1 MKYIEGNTDIVTIA
15 GNRPEVIKLS
25 QLVKSIN
32 DSKNCK
38 HVFLYTGQ
46 HYSHNMK
53 DIFFDALDV
62 QPDYDLKCDTSDVT
76 TLKNNIAKF
85 LLITKPQLVIVYGD
99 TNSTL
104 AGALAAKEMTNCNC
118 KLIHIEAGLRSF
130 DMRMPEERNRILV
143 DAISDYLFVPTELAK
158 TFLRY
163 ENIENNVHVTGN
175 LIVDVCRKFSL
186 YAEFKDQARLP
197 DKFLLL
203 TLHRAENVDDP
214 TILHALSNHLS
225 ELKFDVVYPI
235 HPRTRSNLIKYNIQL
250 PNNVMVIEPVGYL
263 DFLGLLKKCM
273 LILTDSG
280 GVQEEALILAKPC
293 ITLRNSTERQETLLL
308 RANRL
313 FPLLDNDENSSLSN
327 VIEEMLHSKI
337 IVNNPYGEHVTSNI
351 LELLSELII
360 TSETKSQEL
369 KAETIEK
376 EASRGILY

>member
-1 MKYIEGNTDIVTIA
+1 MKYIEGKTDIVTIA

-25 QLVKSIN
+25 QLVKLIN
-32 DSKNCK
+32 DSNNCK

-62 QPDYDLKCDTSDVT
+62 QPDYDLKCDTSDVA
-76 TLKNNIAKF
+76 TLKDNIAKF
-85 LLITKPQLVIVYGD
+85 LLKTKPQLVIVYGD

-104 AGALAAKEMTNCNC
+104 AGALAAKEMTNC

-163 ENIENNVHVTGN
+163 ENIENNVYVTGN

-186 YAEFKDQARLP
+186 YAEFKDQVSLP

-214 TILHALSNHLS
+214 AILHALSDHLS

-235 HPRTRSNLIKYNIQL
+235 HPRTRNNLIKYNIQL
-250 PNNVMVIEPVGYL
+250 PNNVRVIEPVGYL
-263 DFLGLLKKCM
+263 DFLGLLKSCM

-280 GVQEEALILAKPC
+280 GVQEEALILGKPC

-308 RANRL
+308 RGNRL

-327 VIEEMLHSKI
+327 VIEEMLHTRI
-337 IVNNPYGEHVTSNI
+337 IDKNPYGEHVTTNI
-351 LELLSELII
+351 LKLLSEMMMII
-360 TSETKSQEL
+360 NETRPQEI
-369 KAETIEK
+369 KAKTIENG
-376 EASRGILY
+376 ASKGILN

>member
-1 MKYIEGNTDIVTIA
+1 MKYIEGKTDIVTIA

-25 QLVKSIN
+25 QLVKLIN
-32 DSKNCK
+32 DSNNCK

-62 QPDYDLKCDTSDVT
+62 QPDYDLKCDTSDVA
-76 TLKNNIAKF
+76 TLKDNIAKF
-85 LLITKPQLVIVYGD
+85 LLKTKPQLVIVYGD

-104 AGALAAKEMTNCNC
+104 AGALAAKEMTNC

-163 ENIENNVHVTGN
+163 ENIQNNVYVTGN

-186 YAEFKDQARLP
+186 YAEFKDQASLP

-214 TILHALSNHLS
+214 AILHALSDHLS

-235 HPRTRSNLIKYNIQL
+235 HPRTRNNLIKYNIQL
-250 PNNVMVIEPVGYL
+250 PNNVRVIEPVGYL
-263 DFLGLLKKCM
+263 DFLGLLKSCM

-280 GVQEEALILAKPC
+280 GVQEEALILGKPC

-308 RANRL
+308 RGNRL

-327 VIEEMLHSKI
+327 VIEEMLHSRI
-337 IVNNPYGEHVTSNI
+337 IDNNPYGEHVTTNI
-351 LELLSELII
+351 LKLLSEMMMII
-360 TSETKSQEL
+360 NETRSQEI
-369 KAETIEK
+369 KAKTIENA
-376 EASRGILY
+376 ASKGILN

>member
-1 MKYIEGNTDIVTIA
+1 MKNIEGNVDIVTIA

-32 DSKNCK
+32 DSNNCK

-62 QPDYDLKCDTSDVT
+62 QPDYDLRCDTSDVSI
-76 TLKNNIAKF
+76 LKDNIAKF
-85 LLITKPQLVIVYGD
+85 LRITKPQLVIVYGD
-99 TNSTL
+99 TNTTL
-104 AGALAAKEMTNCNC
+104 AGALAAKDMTNC

-163 ENIENNVHVTGN
+163 ENIENNVYVTGN

-186 YAEFKDQARLP
+186 YAEFKDQASLP

-214 TILHALSNHLS
+214 AVLHALSKHLS
-225 ELKFDVVYPI
+225 ELKFNVVYPI

-250 PNNVMVIEPVGYL
+250 PNNVKVIEPVGYL

-280 GVQEEALILAKPC
+280 GVQEEALILGKPC

-313 FPLLDNDENSSLSN
+313 FPLLDNDENSSLSS
-327 VIEEMLHSKI
+327 VIEEMLHSRI
-337 IVNNPYGEHVTSNI
+337 IDNNPYGEHVTTNI

-360 TSETKSQEL
+360 INETGPQEI
-369 KAETIEK
+369 KGKTIENG
-376 EASRGILY
+376 ASKVILN

>member
-25 QLVKSIN
+25 LLVKLLN
-32 DSKNCK
+32 DSNDYK

-53 DIFFDALDV
+53 EIFFDALDV
-62 QPDYDLKCDTSDVT
+62 QPDYDLRCDTSDVT
-76 TLKNNIAKF
+76 TLKDNIAKF
-85 LLITKPQLVIVYGD
+85 LRITKPQLVIVYGD

-104 AGALAAKEMTNCNC
+104 AGALAAKEMTNC

-130 DMRMPEERNRILV
+130 DMTMPEERNRILV
-143 DAISDYLFVPTELAK
+143 DALSDYLFVPTELAK

-163 ENIENNVHVTGN
+163 ENIENNVYVTGN

-186 YAEFKDQARLP
+186 YAKFKDQASLP

-214 TILHALSNHLS
+214 ATLNALSKHLS
-225 ELKFDVVYPI
+225 ELKYNIIYPI
-235 HPRTRSNLIKYNIQL
+235 HPRTKNNLVKYNIHL
-250 PNNVMVIEPVGYL
+250 PNNVRVIEPVGYL
-263 DFLGLLKKCM
+263 DFLGLLKKCT

-280 GVQEEALILAKPC
+280 GVQEEALILGKPC

-313 FPLLDNDENSSLSN
+313 FPLYDNDKKSSLGN
-327 VIEEMLHSKI
+327 VVEEMLDNTI
-337 IVNNPYGEHVTSNI
+337 IGNNPYGLDVTTRMLN
-351 LELLSELII
+351 LLSHLVVINH
-360 TSETKSQEL
+360 TGSQEL
-369 KAETIEK
+369 KATRNLVAK
-376 EASRGILY
+376 M